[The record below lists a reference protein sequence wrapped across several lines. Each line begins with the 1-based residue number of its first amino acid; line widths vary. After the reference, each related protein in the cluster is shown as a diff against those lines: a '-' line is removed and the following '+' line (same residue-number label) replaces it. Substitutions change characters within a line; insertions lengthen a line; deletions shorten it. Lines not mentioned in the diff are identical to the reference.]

1 MRLLLLTLSI
11 ALLSA
16 CAAAPPPKEGAP
28 RMTRTDAC
36 VFESS
41 ITGFEPLD
49 DRHVLLYGFG
59 KRDPFLAEITPGCFD
74 IKNQTALGAVDGDGN
89 GQICGYGRDNIVYR
103 EFGRTESCRIVTLEI
118 ATEERI
124 AAVKEQEKNSRKPRK
139 VIIQ

>member
-1 MRLLLLTLSI
+1 MKLLLLALPI

-16 CAAAPPPKEGAP
+16 CAAKPPQKGDAP
-28 RMTRTDAC
+28 RTARTDAC
-36 VFESS
+36 VFESQ

-49 DRHVLLYGFG
+49 DRHILLYGLG
-59 KRDPFLAEITPGCFD
+59 KKEPYLAEITPGCFD
-74 IKNQTALGAVDGDGN
+74 LQNQTALAAIDGDGN

-103 EFGRTESCRIVTLEI
+103 EFGRTESCRIMTLEK

-124 AAVKEQEKNSRKPRK
+124 AAVREKKAKKSRK